1 MLVPPPAVALGAT
14 VAQRALT
21 HHPDRPGALR
31 ATAAAAVAVGSVAL
45 AVTAAQS
52 FRRAGTT
59 LAPEDPGQASVLVTT
74 GPHAVSRNPMY
85 LGLTGVLVAN
95 AIRLGSWTAWVPVA
109 AFVAFIDRIQIRT
122 EEAALLRRFG
132 ADYETYRA
140 RVPRWLDRRSLA
152 GAKPG

>member
-1 MLVPPPAVALGAT
+1 M
-14 VAQRALT
+14 
-21 HHPDRPGALR
+21 
-31 ATAAAAVAVGSVAL
+31 AVGSVAL
-45 AVTAAQS
+45 AVTAARS

-95 AIRLGSWTAWVPVA
+95 AIRLRSWTAWVPVA
-109 AFVAFIDRIQIRT
+109 AFVAFIDRIQIRA
-122 EEAALLRRFG
+122 EEAALLGRFG
-132 ADYETYRA
+132 ADYETYRT

-152 GAKPG
+152 RATPGAGSGGR